1 MEKLKAFFENVRM
14 AARVVGVCLLGGY
27 LSAWCLAPGDTA
39 VGSLVVLRWHSWAIP
54 KVVAGFVLAARWR
67 PVLRTL
73 HDYVLS
79 PAWYWIL
86 DAVVTLAG
94 GHNLPSDCIDDVPRV
109 ELLDH
114 LFRNKS
120 LLRDEAEVAFRIP
133 RYRVTDLKKNLERVG
148 VLVRGPNNSH
158 VLNPEYSRQ
167 DVAAILESAHTAAKL
182 RPLFRK
188 TPSGGFTAEPSA
200 TEIQERVTSLLKS
213 APGFETKIFASS

>member
-14 AARVVGVCLLGGY
+14 AARVTGVCLLGGY
-27 LSAWCLAPGDTA
+27 LSAWCLAPHETA
-39 VGSLVVLRWHSWAIP
+39 AGSLALLQWHSWAVP
-54 KVVAGFVLAARWR
+54 KVVGGFTLAARWR
-67 PVLRTL
+67 LVLR
-73 HDYVLS
+73 VLVRFVIV
-79 PAWYWIL
+79 PAWYWIA
-86 DAVVTLAG
+86 DTAVFLAG
-94 GHNLPSDCIDDVPRV
+94 GQHLPSDCIDDVPRV

-167 DVAAILESAHTAAKL
+167 DVASILESAHTASKL

-188 TPSGGFTAEPSA
+188 TPSGGFTSEPSA
-200 TEIQERVTSLLKS
+200 VEIQDRVTSLLS
-213 APGFETKIFASS
+213 TAPGFETKILASS